1 MNNKNN
7 IPFTLQSRI
16 KTFIGSK
23 NRANKGFTIIELVLV
38 IVLMGILAV
47 TVAPKMFNSE
57 GFEEYAYQA
66 ELVSTLRNIQLRAMQ
81 QTEDYVTT
89 NGDGCHTVVVAS
101 KKVSVSASCNINT
114 DNLDVPTV
122 EIDNAHSLSF
132 SPVMSFTFD
141 SMGRPTS
148 CNNPCQIQL
157 VANDNLSVVIE
168 SEGFIHAQ

>member
-1 MNNKNN
+1 MSKPNN
-7 IPFTLQSRI
+7 ISLHSQLNCT
-16 KTFIGSK
+16 TFVGLK
-23 NRANKGFTIIELVLV
+23 KQTTKGFTIIELVLV

-47 TVAPKMFNSE
+47 SVAPKMFNSN

-66 ELVSTLRNIQLRAMQ
+66 ELVATLRNIQLRAMQ
-81 QTEDYVTT
+81 QTENYVNDY
-89 NGDGCHTVVVAS
+89 GDGCHTVVVTS
-101 KKVSVSASCNINT
+101 NKVTVSDSCNINT
-114 DNLDVPTV
+114 GNLDVPTV

-132 SPVMSFTFD
+132 SPAMSFTFD
-141 SMGRPTS
+141 SMGKPSS

>member
-1 MNNKNN
+1 MSNKNN
-7 IPFTLQSRI
+7 FLLNSSLNG
-16 KTFIGSK
+16 KTFVSLK
-23 NRANKGFTIIELVLV
+23 NKAYKGFTIIELVLV

-47 TVAPKMFNSE
+47 SVAPKMFNSN

-66 ELVSTLRNIQLRAMQ
+66 ELVATLRNIQLRAMQ
-81 QTEDYVTT
+81 QTEDYV
-89 NGDGCHTVVVAS
+89 NDFGNGCHTVVVTS
-101 KKVSVSASCNINT
+101 KKVTVGTSCNINT

-122 EIDNAHSLSF
+122 EVDNAHSLSF

>member
-1 MNNKNN
+1 MSKPNN
-7 IPFTLQSRI
+7 ISLHSQLNC
-16 KTFIGSK
+16 KTFVGLK
-23 NRANKGFTIIELVLV
+23 KQTTKGFTIIELVLV

-47 TVAPKMFNSE
+47 SVAPKMFNSG

-66 ELVSTLRNIQLRAMQ
+66 ELVATLRNIQLRAMQ
-81 QTEDYVTT
+81 QTENYV
-89 NGDGCHTVVVAS
+89 NNYGDGCHTVVVTS
-101 KKVSVSASCNINT
+101 NKVTVSSSCNINT
-114 DNLDVPTV
+114 GNLDVPTV

-132 SPVMSFTFD
+132 SPAMSFTFD
-141 SMGRPTS
+141 SMGKPSS